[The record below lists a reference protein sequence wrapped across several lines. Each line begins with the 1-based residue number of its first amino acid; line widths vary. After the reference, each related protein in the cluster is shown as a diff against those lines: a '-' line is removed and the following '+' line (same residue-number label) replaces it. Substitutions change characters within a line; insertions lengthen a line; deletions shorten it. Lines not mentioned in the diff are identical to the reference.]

1 MPHFIIILILNLNLI
16 ITGISS
22 SKTLDN
28 NHRRRIKC
36 RWWHHQKNTF
46 GRFDQRWYNHHRQ
59 TSTQFWIC
67 HRFERGWKYPQQ
79 TPERMC
85 QLQCPNGF
93 KTGMVTSSSKST
105 PWNSR
110 DQYSAL
116 GLIFRNKPYFHWPQF
131 RLKAPFRCFDILG
144 CPKCMPKTI
153 LVLFKISPT
162 PL

>member
-36 RWWHHQKNTF
+36 GWWHHRKNTF
-46 GRFDQRWYNHHRQ
+46 WRFDQRWYNHHRQ

-79 TPERMC
+79 TSGKNVW

-93 KTGMVTSSSKST
+93 KKHGDEFIQIYTLEFSGS
-105 PWNSR
+105 
-110 DQYSAL
+110 
-116 GLIFRNKPYFHWPQF
+116 IFRARIDIPQQ
-131 RLKAPFRCFDILG
+131 
-144 CPKCMPKTI
+144 TI
-153 LVLFKISPT
+153 L
-162 PL
+162 PLASIPAKSAFQMFWYPGLSQMYAKNDPCVIQD